1 MPGSQP
7 PEPTQAQVEQPL
19 PQAALVDL
27 LALFLFR
34 RRHMRVDGFSMAP
47 TLLPGDLVLITPMRA
62 EATLP
67 ALGSIVVARPP
78 GRSSTRIIKRLAT
91 IQAGNL
97 VLLGDNPQASTD
109 SRQFGAVPRRLL
121 IGVVTSVVR

>member
-7 PEPTQAQVEQPL
+7 PELTQRQYGSLL
-19 PQAALVDL
+19 PQATLQDL

-47 TLLPGDLVLITPMRA
+47 TLLPGDLVLIKPMKA
-62 EATLP
+62 QATLP
-67 ALGSIVVARPP
+67 APGSIVVAQHPD
-78 GRSSTRIIKRLAT
+78 RSSTRIIKRLAT

>member
-7 PEPTQAQVEQPL
+7 PEPSQLQFKQPL
-19 PQAALVDL
+19 PQAALSDL

-47 TLLPGDLVLITPMRA
+47 TLVPGDLVLIMPIQARA
-62 EATLP
+62 SLP
-67 ALGSIVVARPP
+67 APGSIVVARRPD
-78 GRSSTRIIKRLAT
+78 RTTTRIIKRLADVRDE
-91 IQAGNL
+91 GL
-97 VLLGDNPQASTD
+97 VLLGDNPGASTD

-121 IGVVTSVVR
+121 IGVVTSVVL

>member
-19 PQAALVDL
+19 PQAALADL

-47 TLLPGDLVLITPMRA
+47 TLLPGDLVLITPMQA

-67 ALGSIVVARPP
+67 ALGSIVVARHP
-78 GRSSTRIIKRLAT
+78 GRSSTRIIKRLAE
-91 IQAGNL
+91 IQAGRL
-97 VLLGDNPQASTD
+97 VLLGDNPGASTD
-109 SRQFGAVPRRLL
+109 SRQFGAVPRQLL

>member
-7 PEPTQAQVEQPL
+7 PEPSQLQFKQPL
-19 PQAALVDL
+19 PQAALSDL

-47 TLLPGDLVLITPMRA
+47 TLLPGDLVLIKPLKA
-62 EATLP
+62 QATLP
-67 ALGSIVVARPP
+67 APGSIVVAQHPD
-78 GRSSTRIIKRLAT
+78 RSSTRIIKRLAT